1 MKNNDKDKK
10 PATYPLPSETD
21 KQLKDQPEYIDQ
33 QPNDFNDRSISD
45 LSFKNEEQEKDPVEE
60 HD

>member
-45 LSFKNEEQEKDPVEE
+45 MAQKNEQEANVSVDKD
-60 HD
+60 D